1 MMNAWVRN
9 CRNILAFMKHKIKDT
24 KRERDREENAW
35 RTVKQ
40 FSQLKVHYFR

>member
-9 CRNILAFMKHKIKDT
+9 CRNILAFMKYKIKIQ
-24 KRERDREENAW
+24 RERDREENAW